1 MILGI
6 YKELCRFA
14 WGMSTT
20 NKQVPVLSAH
30 VPTRAA
36 TTNKRLVPV
45 LSAHVPTGALF
56 DERQVAYFESPEE
69 LEEDFRYTRGS
80 ALISR
85 HYVQRQLN
93 PMLSRMRA
101 TLVGGVI
108 RDEITVFKECCD
120 VVDLV
125 VQLRWVGNDL
135 RGRHQFH
142 MELPYIT
149 VRPCFWGQSML
160 TIIVYQL
167 LYLALLRRDVRKIVI
182 SKCVPTTSRILFRK
196 FGPWVT
202 YKQNDDEQEGEL
214 EFEFAD
220 LGRVAAEVSAE
231 RLGIAQ
237 KLASEDLGRVVLR
250 KDGFPTAEQLNDAE
264 WVEKKI

>member
-1 MILGI
+1 MSCGEG
-6 YKELCRFA
+6 KR
-14 WGMSTT
+14 MSTT
-20 NKQVPVLSAH
+20 KRQVSVLSAH
-30 VPTRAA
+30 VP
-36 TTNKRLVPV
+36 
-45 LSAHVPTGALF
+45 SGAIF

-69 LEEDFRYTRGS
+69 LEEDFRYYTGS

-93 PMLSRMRA
+93 PMLSRMCA
-101 TLVGGVI
+101 ALGGVI
-108 RDEITVFKECCD
+108 RDESTVFKECCD

-125 VQLRWVGNDL
+125 AQMRWVGNDL
-135 RGRHQFH
+135 RGRNRFDV
-142 MELPYIT
+142 ELPYIT
-149 VRPCFWGQSML
+149 VRSCFWGQSML

-167 LYLALLRRDVRKIVI
+167 LYLALLRGDVRKVVI
-182 SKCVPTTSRILFRK
+182 NKCVPTTSSILFRK

-202 YKQNDDEQEGEL
+202 YKHNEEGEL

-250 KDGFPTAEQLNDAE
+250 KEGFPTAEQLNDAE
-264 WVEKKI
+264 WVEKKGKLRLL

>member
-1 MILGI
+1 
-6 YKELCRFA
+6 
-14 WGMSTT
+14 
-20 NKQVPVLSAH
+20 
-30 VPTRAA
+30 
-36 TTNKRLVPV
+36 
-45 LSAHVPTGALF
+45 
-56 DERQVAYFESPEE
+56 
-69 LEEDFRYTRGS
+69 
-80 ALISR
+80 
-85 HYVQRQLN
+85 
-93 PMLSRMRA
+93 
-101 TLVGGVI
+101 
-108 RDEITVFKECCD
+108 
-120 VVDLV
+120 
-125 VQLRWVGNDL
+125 
-135 RGRHQFH
+135 
-142 MELPYIT
+142 
-149 VRPCFWGQSML
+149 ML

-264 WVEKKI
+264 WVEKKNLKKRKILQRRI

>member
-1 MILGI
+1 
-6 YKELCRFA
+6 
-14 WGMSTT
+14 MSTT
-20 NKQVPVLSAH
+20 KRQVSVLSAH
-30 VPTRAA
+30 VP
-36 TTNKRLVPV
+36 
-45 LSAHVPTGALF
+45 SGAIF

-69 LEEDFRYTRGS
+69 LEEDFRYYTGS

-93 PMLSRMRA
+93 TMLSRMRA
-101 TLVGGVI
+101 TFGGVI
-108 RDEITVFKECCD
+108 RNEITVFRERC
-120 VVDLV
+120 DLV
-125 VQLRWVGNDL
+125 YVVVQMHWVGNDL
-135 RGRHQFH
+135 RGRHQFK
-142 MELPYIT
+142 MKLPYIT

-160 TIIVYQL
+160 TIIVYQM
-167 LYLALLRRDVRKIVI
+167 LYLALLRGDVRKIVM

-196 FGPWVT
+196 FGPWVI
-202 YKQNDDEQEGEL
+202 YKQNEQGEL

-231 RLGIAQ
+231 RLGIEQ

-264 WVEKKI
+264 WVEKKGKLRLL